1 MRIAQVT
8 FGIPLDY
15 PDTEEEMRETTSA
28 FLSLAG
34 GLFKV
39 MADNDSPASAGV
51 LGANLLA
58 VYAASLEEESYKDF
72 MDNLRESI
80 EGMAGVLRTAF
91 NEFEGSAEEMATAEM
106 EALLAKAR
114 GQVQ

>member
-15 PDTEEEMRETTSA
+15 PETEEEMRETTGA
-28 FLSLAG
+28 FLALAG
-34 GLFKV
+34 GIFKV

-51 LGANLLA
+51 LGANLLS
-58 VYAASLEEESYKDF
+58 VYAASLEEDSYKEF
-72 MDNLRESI
+72 LDNLRESI
-80 EGMAGVLRTAF
+80 EGMAGTLRAAF
-91 NEFEGSAEEMATAEM
+91 NDFEGNANEMAAAEM